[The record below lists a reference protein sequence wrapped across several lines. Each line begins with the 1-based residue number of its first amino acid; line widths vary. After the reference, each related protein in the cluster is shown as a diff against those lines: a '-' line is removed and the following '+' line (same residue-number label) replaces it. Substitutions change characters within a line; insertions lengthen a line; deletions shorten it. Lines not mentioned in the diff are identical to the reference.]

1 MKISTTRHCATA
13 LLALGCSGV
22 LSNTAHAA
30 DIHVLATG
38 ALSAAFRQFAPDFE
52 KKSGHHLIVSWGPSY
67 GSSPD
72 ALPMRIK
79 AGEAMD
85 ACFMIKA
92 AMTDQVKQGNLL
104 AGTAVDL
111 AESRV
116 GVAVRAG
123 LPRPDITTVDS
134 LRATLLAAKSVA
146 FSEGASGKYIV
157 GTLFPALGIADAMK
171 AKSVPISG
179 RELVG
184 TAIERGDADV
194 GLQQI
199 SELRAIPGIQYIGP
213 LPEAVQKVSVISAAI
228 GKDAKERKA
237 AEALLAYLKTPEA
250 AATFVKT
257 GLDPIGAK

>member
-1 MKISTTRHCATA
+1 MNKSKTRHCATA
-13 LLALGCSGV
+13 LLAFGCTGL
-22 LSNTAHAA
+22 LSNTAQAA

-38 ALSAAFRQFAPDFE
+38 ALSAAFKQLGPDFE
-52 KKSGHHLIVSWGPSY
+52 KNSGHHLIVSWGPSY
-67 GSSPD
+67 GRSPD

-92 AMTDQVKQGNLL
+92 AMTDQISQGNLL

-123 LPRPDITTVDS
+123 LPRPDVASVDS

-146 FSEGASGKYIV
+146 FSEGASGTYIV
-157 GTLFPALGIADAMK
+157 GTLFPKLGIAEAMK

-228 GKDAKERKA
+228 GKDARERKA

-250 AATFVKT
+250 AATFLKT

>member
-1 MKISTTRHCATA
+1 MNKSTTRHCATA
-13 LLALGCSGV
+13 LLALGC
-22 LSNTAHAA
+22 TAWMANMAQAA

-38 ALSAAFRQFAPDFE
+38 ALSAAFKRLGPDFE
-52 KKSGHHLIVSWGPSY
+52 KQSGHHLIVSWGPSY

-85 ACFMIKA
+85 VCFMIKA
-92 AMTDQVKQGNLL
+92 AMTDQVRQGNLL

-123 LPRPDITTVDS
+123 LPRPDIASVDS

-157 GTLFPALGIADAMK
+157 GTLFPELGIADAMK

-184 TAIERGDADV
+184 TAVERGDADV

-199 SELRAIPGIQYIGP
+199 SELRAIPGIQYVGP
-213 LPEAVQKVSVISAAI
+213 LPEAVQKVSIISAAI
-228 GKDAKERKA
+228 GKDARERKA
-237 AEALLAYLKTPEA
+237 AEALLAYLKTPAA
-250 AATFVKT
+250 AATFVQT

>member
-1 MKISTTRHCATA
+1 MNKSMTRHCATA
-13 LLALGCSGV
+13 LLALGCTGW
-22 LSNTAHAA
+22 LPGTAHAA

-38 ALSAAFRQFAPDFE
+38 ALSAAFKRLGPEFE

-85 ACFMIKA
+85 VCFMIKA
-92 AMTDQVKQGNLL
+92 AMADQVKQGNLL

-111 AESRV
+111 AGSRV

-123 LPRPDITTVDS
+123 LPRPDIASVDS

-157 GTLFPALGIADAMK
+157 GTLFPELGIADAMK
-171 AKSVPISG
+171 AKSVPIHG

-184 TAIERGDADV
+184 TAIERGDADL

-199 SELRAIPGIQYIGP
+199 SELRAIPGI
-213 LPEAVQKVSVISAAI
+213 
-228 GKDAKERKA
+228 
-237 AEALLAYLKTPEA
+237 
-250 AATFVKT
+250 
-257 GLDPIGAK
+257 

>member
-1 MKISTTRHCATA
+1 MNKSSNRACATA
-13 LLALGCSGV
+13 LLALGCSGL
-22 LSNTAHAA
+22 LSATAQAA

-38 ALSAAFRQFAPDFE
+38 ALSAAFRQLGPDFE
-52 KKSGHHLIVSWGPSY
+52 KKSGHHLVVAWGPSY

-72 ALPMRIK
+72 ALPMRIQ

-92 AMTDQVKQGNLL
+92 AMADQIKQGKLL
-104 AGTAVDL
+104 PATAVDL

-123 LPRPDITTVDS
+123 LPRPDIASVDG

-157 GTLFPALGIADAMK
+157 GTLFPELGIADAMK
-171 AKSVPISG
+171 AKSVPIHG

-184 TAIERGDADV
+184 TAIERGDADL

-199 SELRAIPGIQYIGP
+199 SELRAIPGIQYVGP

-228 GKDAKERKA
+228 GKDARERKA
-237 AEALLAYLKTPEA
+237 AEAFLAYLKTPDA